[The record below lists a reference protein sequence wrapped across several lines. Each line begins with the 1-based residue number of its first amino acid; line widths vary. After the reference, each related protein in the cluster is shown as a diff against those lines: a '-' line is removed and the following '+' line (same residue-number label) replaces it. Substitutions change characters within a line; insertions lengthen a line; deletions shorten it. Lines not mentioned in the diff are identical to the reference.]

1 MKRAVLLLAA
11 FILCFG
17 QSSCGKD
24 NGSQGS
30 TYTSLFGNGKDK
42 PAQGEES
49 DLGPVVTAGTS
60 ALELPYII
68 SNGMIL
74 QQQAQATIW
83 GKATPRAEVTVKP
96 SWTDESFS
104 GRVGLDGIWK
114 IAVTTPAGSFTE
126 HSLTITDS
134 QKGSKTVSGILIGEV
149 WLSAGQ
155 SNMEHRI
162 GGFGT
167 PGADNYQ
174 PIKDVEEELKDA
186 ELPWFH
192 YFKSAYQL
200 SDEPMFQ
207 TKSASWFAC
216 NAAKAPD
223 IQAIAFFFARKLGR
237 DLNVPVGI
245 IGCAYG
251 GSRIEA
257 WMSLNSLQKFPAS
270 EWKDI
275 NDLGKKPG
283 DKDKQIPAQ
292 IYNGMVL
299 PLLPYTT
306 RGILWYQGE
315 SNKDNSASY
324 PRLQK
329 EMVRSWLEVRG
340 LEEGSIPFYYV
351 QLASY
356 KTTVSTTP
364 AQWAAFQQAQLEGQD
379 LIPKS
384 GVIPAYDCG
393 GPTVHYPDKRTP
405 AERLVLMAEARI
417 YGITTTCPD
426 APRFV
431 SMAVSGK
438 EAVVTLSN
446 AEGLHLAAG
455 ESKILYG
462 QVAGTNGTWYD
473 ADVTIR
479 GDKLVFSSANVS
491 APAHVSLCYG
501 AWCVGGTIY
510 NSAGLPVF
518 PFRN

>member
-174 PIKDVEEELKDA
+174 PIKDVEEELKDS

-216 NAAKAPD
+216 NAAKA
-223 IQAIAFFFARKLGR
+223 
-237 DLNVPVGI
+237 
-245 IGCAYG
+245 
-251 GSRIEA
+251 
-257 WMSLNSLQKFPAS
+257 
-270 EWKDI
+270 
-275 NDLGKKPG
+275 
-283 DKDKQIPAQ
+283 
-292 IYNGMVL
+292 
-299 PLLPYTT
+299 
-306 RGILWYQGE
+306 
-315 SNKDNSASY
+315 
-324 PRLQK
+324 
-329 EMVRSWLEVRG
+329 
-340 LEEGSIPFYYV
+340 
-351 QLASY
+351 
-356 KTTVSTTP
+356 
-364 AQWAAFQQAQLEGQD
+364 
-379 LIPKS
+379 
-384 GVIPAYDCG
+384 
-393 GPTVHYPDKRTP
+393 
-405 AERLVLMAEARI
+405 
-417 YGITTTCPD
+417 
-426 APRFV
+426 
-431 SMAVSGK
+431 
-438 EAVVTLSN
+438 
-446 AEGLHLAAG
+446 
-455 ESKILYG
+455 
-462 QVAGTNGTWYD
+462 
-473 ADVTIR
+473 
-479 GDKLVFSSANVS
+479 
-491 APAHVSLCYG
+491 
-501 AWCVGGTIY
+501 
-510 NSAGLPVF
+510 
-518 PFRN
+518 